1 MIQGTENQDIQLQ
14 SGSGR
19 SRSTIG
25 KGLLAFSAITLMLW
39 GSYQL
44 MFQTAQASLVVPRTQ
59 VQIGTVSRGDFVRDL
74 AVQGKVVAA
83 NAPTLFSQQAGQIR
97 LLKRPGEP
105 VTLGDLL
112 AVVESPTLENEVKQQ
127 QALLASMQSDVERAA
142 LQARE
147 QQLDMEQIQLSAQI
161 NLQAAKRELARA
173 KQSLQ
178 LGVLR
183 QIDLDMAQDKLT
195 QTELEFNHAARKV
208 SLAADK
214 LKFEQKSGAQALE
227 RQQLVVAELSRK
239 LEALQIKAPV
249 TGQVGS
255 WLVEQQNHVLEGQGL
270 LTVIDLSRYE
280 AELSVP
286 ENYAGELSAGQL
298 VDVTLNGQSLKG
310 ELSHVAPE
318 VTDGNVRAR
327 VRFNSQDAAS
337 LRQNQRLSARIVFEE
352 RVNVLKVARGDFIAS
367 GGGRQAYQLQDDVAV
382 KTPVQ
387 LGALSVQWV
396 EVLSGAKEGDQL
408 VISNTSEFKDADR
421 VRLN

>member
-1 MIQGTENQDIQLQ
+1 MIQGTENQDI
-14 SGSGR
+14 R
-19 SRSTIG
+19 RSTTQGGGFAGAG
-25 KGLLAFSAITLMLW
+25 KAVLAFVAISLMLS

-44 MFQTAQASLVVPRTQ
+44 MFNQAQASLVMPRAG
-59 VQIGTVSRGDFVRDL
+59 VQLGTVSRGDFVRDL

-97 LLKRPGEP
+97 LLKPPGEP
-105 VTLGDLL
+105 VTIGDLL
-112 AVVESPTLENEVKQQ
+112 AVIDSPSLENDLKQQ
-127 QALLASMQSDVERAA
+127 QALLSSMQSEAERSA

-147 QQLDMEQIQLSAQI
+147 QQLDMEQIQNSAQV
-161 NLQAAKRELARA
+161 NLLAAKRELARA
-173 KQSLQ
+173 KQSLE

-183 QIDLDMAQDKLT
+183 QIDLDMANDKLS
-195 QTELEFNHAARKV
+195 QAELEFGHAKRKV
-208 SLAADK
+208 ALAADK
-214 LKFEQKSGAQALE
+214 LKFEQKSGTQALE

-280 AELSVP
+280 AELSVA
-286 ENYAGELSAGQL
+286 ENYASELTPGQQ
-298 VDVTLNGQSLKG
+298 VDVSVNGQSLKG

-318 VTDGNVRAR
+318 VVEGNVRAR

-352 RVNVLKVARGDFIAS
+352 RHNVLKVARGDFIAS
-367 GGGRQAYQLQDDVAV
+367 GGGRQAYLLQDNVAV
-382 KTPVQ
+382 KTPVE

-396 EVLSGAKEGDQL
+396 EILSGFKEGDQL